1 MTGDAS
7 LNPPSPVP
15 VPRRRRRIW
24 PWLLGLL
31 ALLLLALTALITAV
45 FYHPTALPWG
55 LQQVPGLTAKG
66 VQGTLAEGDLR
77 IASLELVLP
86 DDVGRL
92 QIDGLV
98 SQRKR
103 FTLWPLPGLTA
114 DLHFSKLSIQRL
126 RWTSGKPGDKP
137 PTLPTS
143 LRLPVSVLVDRLF
156 VAELLVDKLPPVTGL
171 QAALQLSGKE
181 GGEHALRDLQLVF
194 EQASLSGG
202 LRIGSDAP
210 LPVSARLAARHTAEP
225 AWDAGLTLEGPL
237 AKLAADLQLKG
248 AAPAKGQAPA
258 LSAQASLTPFE
269 AWPLQALQLATQA
282 LDLSSISAQLP
293 RTALSGSARLQSS
306 AMDAP
311 AQVQASLSNALPGAW
326 HNGRLPLRQLSI
338 TATGQPDQTDRLT
351 LDKVDLQLGD
361 EAGPA
366 GRVRGKGQWQGMNLA
381 LDLQLTDLLPERL
394 DKRTAPILV
403 SGPIKLRASGLLP
416 ARSGAKAEPVLDF
429 DAQLAGRTT
438 DRSGQPVTLQLDGQA
453 GARHLLLRSAQA
465 ASGQA
470 SATARADIR
479 ADASGWALKGEVA
492 LKQFNPLPWWPG
504 PPGSA
509 WRRGPHRLDGQ
520 LALDMHFNTG
530 TAAATGAA
538 PATGLH
544 AAERLLRALDGQ
556 AKLQLDNSQLS
567 GLPVQ
572 AALTLRSGAAVL
584 DADISARIAGNQISL
599 KGQLDKRLSRAQ
611 ADDRAQ
617 LALQMPALAALAP
630 LARLIDDIVPGA
642 SAHWPSAGALSGEA
656 VVDGRWPQLKSEG
669 QLRIQGL
676 ASADARLQQAN
687 LVWQGGSDLDAPL
700 NVSLDATGLGLPP
713 RPGAAGAAAHPARH
727 LDAIN
732 ARITGTPR
740 QHQITLRAD
749 SPVRPP
755 AWAENLL
762 GPLGTG
768 TRVDLATSGG
778 WLPEAGGGGRWQVQ
792 NLQLQ
797 TGARLATSTA
807 TATAAAA
814 KAAPAAGKAS
824 VPAAA
829 AAAAGPWMLARTP
842 LLELSLNGQFQPTAL
857 RAEPGRLELLSTAL
871 TWTVLDWQAAA
882 PGAAARL
889 NVEAQLETIDV
900 AALLARLQP
909 GTGWGGKLSLGG
921 RIDIRSA
928 DKVDADIVLERRGG
942 DLSLTD
948 DLGETLSL
956 GLSDLR
962 LVLGAHDGVW
972 QFAQGLAGE
981 RLGQVAGAQVLRTA
995 PGERFPSAGTPLSGT
1010 LEARVA
1016 NIGVWSAWVPPGWRL
1031 AGQVRTSAAV
1041 GGTLSAPEFSGEMRG
1056 SGIGA
1061 RNLLQGV
1068 NLSEGELAITLS
1080 GDKASIERFV
1090 FKGGDGTLSLSGG
1103 ALLGAAPSAQLQL
1116 KVDKFRLLG
1125 RIDRRLVASGQAE
1138 VQLNADS
1145 LRVDGDLRVDE
1156 GLFDI
1161 SRGDAPSL
1169 DDDVTVRRGGVV
1181 VLKSAADSP
1190 AVATPKPLRQANV
1203 SLRIDLGERLRLR
1216 GHGIDTG
1223 LRGKLVASTP
1233 GGRLALN
1240 GTIRLE
1246 DGKFAAYGQKMAI
1259 RTGEIDF
1266 IGPLD
1271 NPRMNIKALR
1281 TDIDTVVGVTV
1292 TGSAT
1297 APRVRLYSE
1306 PDMSEFDKL
1315 SWLVMGRAPSS
1326 LGSGDTALL
1335 QSAALAVLAG
1345 DQPGAIDKLT
1355 GALGLTDFSV
1365 RQSDGDS
1372 RDTVVTLGKQLS
1384 QRWYVGYE
1392 RSVNAT
1398 TGTWQLIYKVAQ
1410 RFTLRAQSGS
1420 DTALDAIW
1428 SWRW

>member
-1 MTGDAS
+1 MSDDAGLAPAS
-7 LNPPSPVP
+7 GSPAP
-15 VPRRRRRIW
+15 RRRRRRRIW

-31 ALLLLALTALITAV
+31 ALLLLALAALVTAV

-55 LQQVPGLTAKG
+55 LQQIQGLTAKG
-66 VQGTLAEGDLR
+66 VQGTLAGGDLR

-86 DDVGRL
+86 DDGGRL
-92 QIDGLV
+92 QMDGLV

-114 DLHFSKLSIQRL
+114 DLHYSELSIQRL
-126 RWTSGKPGDKP
+126 RWTSGKPSDKP
-137 PTLPTS
+137 PALPTS
-143 LRLPVSVLVDRLF
+143 LRLPVSMRVDRLY
-156 VAELLVDKLPPVTGL
+156 VAELLIDKLPPVTGL

-181 GGEHALRDLQLVF
+181 GGEHALRDLKLVF

-202 LRIGSDAP
+202 LSIGTDAP
-210 LPVSARLAARHTAEP
+210 LPVSAKLAASRALEP

-248 AAPAKGQAPA
+248 AAPAKGRAPA

-293 RTALSGSARLQSS
+293 RTALSGSARFKSS

-311 AQVQASLSNALPGAW
+311 AQVQAGLSNALPGAW
-326 HNGRLPLRQLSI
+326 HSGRLPLRQFSV

-351 LDKVDLQLGD
+351 LDNFDLQLGD

-366 GRVRGKGQWQGMNLA
+366 GRVRGKGQWQGPNLA
-381 LDLQLTDLLPERL
+381 LDLQLEDLLPERL
-394 DKRTAPILV
+394 DQRAAPILLA
-403 SGPIKLRASGLLP
+403 GPIKLRATGLLP
-416 ARSGAKAEPVLDF
+416 AKAGAKAEPVLDF
-429 DAQLAGRTT
+429 DAQLAGRTA
-438 DRSGQPVTLQLDGQA
+438 DRSDLPVTLKLDGQA
-453 GARHLLLRSAQA
+453 SARHLLLRSAQA

-470 SATARADIR
+470 SATAKADIR
-479 ADASGWALKGEVA
+479 ADASGWAVKGDLA

-504 PPGSA
+504 DPGSA

-520 LALDMHFNTG
+520 LTLDLHLNKSVAG
-530 TAAATGAA
+530 ATGAA
-538 PATGLH
+538 PATGLK
-544 AAERLLRALDGQ
+544 AAEQLLKALDGQ
-556 AKLQLDNSQLS
+556 AKLQLDTSQLS

-572 AALTLRSGAAVL
+572 AALVLRSGAALV

-611 ADDRAQ
+611 ADDRAE

-630 LARLIDDIVPGA
+630 LARLVDDIAPGT
-642 SAHWPSAGALSGEA
+642 SAHWPSAGGLSGEIK
-656 VVDGRWPQLKSEG
+656 VDGRWPQLTSQG
-669 QLRIQGL
+669 QLSIQGL
-676 ASADARLQQAN
+676 ANANARLQQASLN
-687 LVWQGGSDLDAPL
+687 WQGGSDLDAPL
-700 NVSLDATGLGLPP
+700 SVALDATGLSLPP
-713 RPGAAGAAAHPARH
+713 TPATPPAPGAAAKPGQR

-732 ARITGTPR
+732 ARISGSAR

-768 TRVDLATSGG
+768 TRIDLATAGR
-778 WLPEAGGGGRWQVQ
+778 WLPEATGGGRWQVQ
-792 NLQLQ
+792 NPQLQ
-797 TGARLATSTA
+797 TGAR
-807 TATAAAA
+807 
-814 KAAPAAGKAS
+814 
-824 VPAAA
+824 VA
-829 AAAAGPWMLARTP
+829 AAAAGKAPAPAATTAAGPWLLARTA
-842 LLELSLNGQFQPTAL
+842 LLELKLDAQFQPIAL

-871 TWTVLDWQAAA
+871 TWSVLDWQAAVV
-882 PGAAARL
+882 GAAPKL
-889 NVEAQLETIDV
+889 NLQAQLETIDL

-909 GTGWGGKLSLGG
+909 GTGWGGKLTVGG

-928 DKVDADIVLERRGG
+928 DKLDADIVLERRGG

-962 LVLGAHDGVW
+962 LVLNAHDGVW

-1016 NIGVWSAWVPPGWRL
+1016 NIGVWNAWVPPGWRL

-1041 GGTLSAPEFSGEMRG
+1041 GGTLGGPEFSGEMRG

-1068 NLSEGELAITLS
+1068 NLSEGELAVTLS

-1116 KVDKFRLLG
+1116 KADKFRLLG

-1138 VQLNADS
+1138 VQFNADS
-1145 LRVDGDLRVDE
+1145 MRVDGDLRIDE

-1169 DDDVTVRRGGVV
+1169 DDDVTVRRGGAVV
-1181 VLKSAADSP
+1181 AKSAADSP
-1190 AVATPKPLRQANV
+1190 AAATPKPLREAKVN
-1203 SLRIDLGERLRLR
+1203 LRIDLGERLRLL

-1223 LRGKLVASTP
+1223 LRGKLVASTL

-1259 RTGEIDF
+1259 RTGEIAF

-1271 NPRMNIKALR
+1271 NPRINIKALR

-1372 RDTVVTLGKQLS
+1372 RETVVTLGKQLS

-1392 RSVNAT
+1392 RSINAT

-1410 RFTLRAQSGS
+1410 RFTLRAQSGN